1 MYLDKRS
8 LLPAK
13 QNWVFGFLREIGGKR
28 RLIPVLFELFHCS
41 LFLYISKQTKCHL
54 RSSWA
59 RVVFFSNVGSDSL
72 CMFREIMDFKYF
84 MGCLFFKKEI
94 HDFSIGLC

>member
-1 MYLDKRS
+1 MPS
-8 LLPAK
+8 A
-13 QNWVFGFLREIGGKR
+13 
-28 RLIPVLFELFHCS
+28 LILSTCG
-41 LFLYISKQTKCHL
+41 
-54 RSSWA
+54 
-59 RVVFFSNVGSDSL
+59 FFSNVGSDSL

>member
-8 LLPAK
+8 WLPAK
-13 QNWVFGFLREIGGKR
+13 QNFGFLREIRGKR

-41 LFLYISKQTKCHL
+41 LFFFVSKQTKCHL

-59 RVVFFSNVGSDSL
+59 RVVLFSNVGSVSL

-94 HDFSIGLC
+94 QDFSFGMC